1 MTNIMSRQQRRL
13 IQRWFTPIEARRIAY
28 SQQLNKWNIEKWT
41 YNLTEQGKQYSA
53 LETRQRAIMR
63 YAQSH
68 WLSYNQVE
76 FVDWKARKK
85 KNKLRF

>member
-1 MTNIMSRQQRRL
+1 MTNILSRQQRRL
-13 IQRWFTPIEARRIAY
+13 IQRWFTPLEARRIAY
-28 SQQLNKWNIEKWT
+28 AQQVKNGNVEKWT
-41 YNLTEQGKQYSA
+41 YNLTDKGKQYSS

-63 YAQSH
+63 YAQTH